1 MEYVQ
6 DASGN
11 KLRQLYYINGN
22 LSKTTDFIGSFVY
35 ENGLPAYILYD
46 EGRVVYNTKGT
57 GYFAEAYLKDQLG
70 NVRVAF
76 RKENGLMKVRQVD
89 NYYPFGLNI
98 KSLTANSDDP
108 ARPNEYLYNGKQ
120 LQDEMGLNWLD
131 YGARF
136 YDPVLGRFHSID
148 NYADSTRRFSPY
160 HYGSNNPMRFIDIMG
175 DSAWSVTR
183 NWSETDLNNFASY
196 AGNRLKEYEGKNI
209 DCANLA
215 LSVLIDYASENGLPL
230 KLSKADGTTF
240 DSNSDKFNSVDDYK
254 NGYNVGKGQKEGG
267 VLPNIQAV
275 DIASNSF
282 EVSKSNAQTG
292 DMIILTKPHDHI
304 VNISQTNPIRLT
316 YGNIGKP
323 VTNTADWT
331 KYRNDASGVTYTDSR
346 GVTYQYN
353 PNNKTVHRWNVLNT
367 H

>member
-120 LQDEMGLNWLD
+120 FQDEMGLNWLD

-136 YDPVLGRFHSID
+136 YDPVTSRWISPDPLAEKYS
-148 NYADSTRRFSPY
+148 SLSPY
-160 HYGSNNPMRFIDIMG
+160 AYCANNPIIFLDPDGKKIIFVNGYLGFGSSEGGAKYWNGEGGTFVSGAKQYFG
-175 DSAWSVTR
+175 DDKTYFTNVDYGMLSTAKGRRADGYEWAKT
-183 NWSETDLNNFASY
+183 NFATLTDGMSKDKDVFRMVAHSMGAAY
-196 AGNRLKEYEGKNI
+196 GEGMSDYLKEQGWQV
-209 DCANLA
+209 A
-215 LSVLIDYASENGLPL
+215 
-230 KLSKADGTTF
+230 
-240 DSNSDKFNSVDDYK
+240 
-254 NGYNVGKGQKEGG
+254 
-267 VLPNIQAV
+267 QAV
-275 DIASNSF
+275 DI
-282 EVSKSNAQTG
+282 NAFQAG
-292 DMIILTKPHDHI
+292 DIKA
-304 VNISQTNPIRLT
+304 
-316 YGNIGKP
+316 
-323 VTNTADWT
+323 NT
-331 KYRNDASGVTYTDSR
+331 
-346 GVTYQYN
+346 
-353 PNNKTVHRWNVLNT
+353 
-367 H
+367 